1 MSRLRVPLILLPLC
15 LVAAEPAPTELF
27 LRGHSVIPS
36 PQKVTLKPGDVRLD
50 SSWSLDAAPHIATRT
65 LAEGLAESHGITLG
79 HLLCCGAQSDRVARG
94 GRHGCRR
101 AGGDSGAGIP
111 ADCRTGPDRDH
122 GQCGCRALLRRAD
135 AAPTDQARRRTTLVV
150 PQCEIDDWPRLAL
163 RFLHWDTKHHQDRMP
178 TLKRY
183 IDWAARFKANMIGFE
198 LEDKFAYPSNPIIG
212 APGAYTPAE
221 LQEIVNYGLE
231 RFVQVVPIVQAPSH
245 MAYVL
250 KHPQFAH
257 LRADGNNYMSCLCL
271 EDTYKLIFQMYDDLI
286 AATKGVDYFYVSTDE
301 IYYAGIGANCKLPY
315 NPANRS
321 AAWADFAIRARN
333 HLAQRGRR
341 MLAWLEY
348 PLLDKDL
355 ERIPNDVIDGVVG
368 EESFVE
374 IEKRKG
380 MRQLAYVSL
389 QGAEFLFPDHLAIE
403 SLPAGTVMGEF
414 ESVFTSG
421 RLTNLY
427 SSIAGGRALRMN
439 PIGVFGAAW
448 DDSGLHSET
457 FWLGWSA
464 AARWGWKPGEPGAEQ
479 HAAEFMEVYY
489 GPGTSGMIEVYRSM
503 QRQARAWQITWDRVV
518 SRVRPP
524 GYGNSDAK
532 GIGTARQDLTLEA
545 PALPDPV
552 SLGYQ
557 PRFAARYKK
566 WVAESASLSL
576 QNDQLRHS
584 LSENLLRAGRNR
596 YNLEVFLALARFT
609 GHHWSLISG
618 LAAAETS
625 LSSSLGGSGEEPA
638 GVGRWASGCR
648 RQPGGARRRGGY
660 CCGALSCR
668 QSLRR
673 AAIRRAARWTAGSS
687 CTSSTTPRIIGRTA
701 PLILATCSPRSRASG
716 WPRGARSSTGSPA
729 TMPRGKRC
737 LCAGWRSRDWKSSCV
752 VSRLD
757 FAFVMCLT
765 HFVRKVY
772 VLTCCVMKR
781 PAQLTAAGRMR
792 ASGHAP
798 CERGAAAGHHPG
810 EGPGFAGRT
819 GAAERADEADGVE
832 PGGGSDG
839 ARHRGGGRGR
849 GAGCAGRQTA
859 GDAPL

>member
-1 MSRLRVPLILLPLC
+1 MSDCYFARSKNQSPPVILGCSTDASPDERKHTVMSRLLVSMMLMPAC
-15 LVAAEPAPTELF
+15 LMAGEPAPTELF

-36 PQKVTLKPGDVRLD
+36 PQKVTLKRGEVRLD
-50 SSWSLDAAPHIATRT
+50 SSWSIDAAPHIATRT
-65 LAEGLAESHGITLG
+65 LVEGLTESHGIALG
-79 HLLCCGAQSDRVARG
+79 LSSSGGRNRIVLRVA
-94 GRHGCRR
+94 
-101 AGGDSGAGIP
+101 AG
-111 ADCRTGPDRDH
+111 TV
-122 GQCGCRALLRRAD
+122 AD
-135 AAPTDQARRRTTLVV
+135 APAETRAQAYRLAAAPGRIEITGNADAGLFYGVQTLLQLIKRDGGAALVV
-150 PQCEIDDWPRLAL
+150 PECEIDDWPRLAL
-163 RFLHWDTKHHQDRMP
+163 RFLHWDTKHHQERMP

-250 KHPQFAH
+250 KHSQFAH
-257 LRADGNNYMSCLCL
+257 LKADGNNYMSCLCL

-321 AAWADFAIRARN
+321 AAWADFGIRARN

-368 EESFVE
+368 DESFVE

-414 ESVFTSG
+414 ESVFTPG
-421 RLTNLY
+421 RLSNLY

-489 GPGTSGMIEVYRSM
+489 GPGTVGMIEVYRSM

-524 GYGNSDAK
+524 GYGNSDGK

-545 PALPDPV
+545 PALPDAV
-552 SLGYQ
+552 SLGYK

-566 WVAESASLSL
+566 WVAESALLSL

-596 YNLEVFLALARFT
+596 QNLEVFLALARFT
-609 GHHWSLISG
+609 GHHWNLISG

-625 LSSSLGGSGEEPA
+625 LSAASAEAARNRPAEAVGHLVAAANRVARVEEEAASAARYLQAVFEKSRYPK
-638 GVGRWASGCR
+638 GREVDGRKFVHVFDDTKDHWAD
-648 RQPGGARRRGGY
+648 
-660 CCGALSCR
+660 
-668 QSLRR
+668 R
-673 AAIRRAARWTAGSS
+673 AADLGYMFA
-687 CTSSTTPRIIGRTA
+687 PEQRIG
-701 PLILATCSPRSRASG
+701 L
-716 WPRGARSSTGSPA
+716 
-729 TMPRGKRC
+729 
-737 LCAGWRSRDWKSSCV
+737 AGWREKLNKITRDY
-752 VSRLD
+752 
-757 FAFVMCLT
+757 A
-765 HFVRKVY
+765 
-772 VLTCCVMKR
+772 
-781 PAQLTAAGRMR
+781 
-792 ASGHAP
+792 
-798 CERGAAAGHHPG
+798 
-810 EGPGFAGRT
+810 
-819 GAAERADEADGVE
+819 
-832 PGGGSDG
+832 
-839 ARHRGGGRGR
+839 ARHKVPVRGLAEPR
-849 GAGCAGRQTA
+849 
-859 GDAPL
+859 LEE